1 MPKLAKENVLCDSKP
16 SLGQFFID
24 EEAKG
29 GAAWLKPRELQRK
42 YLTIHSWETEN
53 FVEYVRVSF
62 FFQFVVTLCRLQFF
76 YGRHKLSKYEKHGI
90 RTPSSKS

>member
-29 GAAWLKPRELQRK
+29 GA
-42 YLTIHSWETEN
+42 T
-53 FVEYVRVSF
+53 
-62 FFQFVVTLCRLQFF
+62 
-76 YGRHKLSKYEKHGI
+76 
-90 RTPSSKS
+90 